1 MKIAQRTL
9 LVLSLAAGLG
19 FAGLYLLRRGPIAAQ
34 NGPVPE
40 LLTLVPAD
48 APYLF
53 YADLAALRA
62 SPFLTQL
69 AALAPAGPLD
79 REYAE
84 FVQATGF
91 DYTRDLDRVALAPQ
105 PGSANTFS
113 MAVAEGRFDRG
124 RIIRYALLSGRIER
138 QNGSEVYVVPGGSPG
153 KQVAFT
159 FLSAQRILATDR
171 PDRMPALAVHLAGGF
186 DPAMRERISRVAG
199 SALFAVGRVGA
210 LPENFSPGGL
220 RSDQFNNLVRSL
232 GWVSFAAR
240 LDGDRLKVALEGDCD
255 TPESARQLA
264 GTLDGL
270 RLLAQA
276 ALADPRTRQRLQP
289 QAAATLEDLL
299 RVMQLSQDNQ
309 HVRLMLELTPA
320 MLSGVASH

>member
-1 MKIAQRTL
+1 LKIAPRTL
-9 LVLSLAAGLG
+9 LILLLAAGLA
-19 FAGLYLLRRGPIAAQ
+19 FAGFYLLRRAPIAAQ

-48 APYLF
+48 APYLLF
-53 YADLAALRA
+53 ADLAALRA

-91 DYTRDLDRVALAPQ
+91 DYTRDLDRVALATQ
-105 PGSANTFS
+105 PGPANTLS
-113 MAVAEGRFDRG
+113 VAIAEGRFDRE
-124 RIIRYALLSGRIER
+124 RIIRYAMLSGRVDR
-138 QNGSEVYVVPGGSPG
+138 QNGGEVYVVPASPG

-159 FLSAQRILATDR
+159 FLSAQRILVTDR
-171 PDRMPALAVHLAGGF
+171 PDLMPALAVHLTGGL
-186 DPAMRERISRVAG
+186 DRTMRDHISRVAG
-199 SALFAVGRVGA
+199 SALFAVGRVDT

-220 RSDQFNNLVRSL
+220 RSDQFNNLLRSL
-232 GWVSFAAR
+232 RWVSFAAR
-240 LDGDRLKVALEGDCD
+240 PEDDRLKVALIADCE

-264 GTLDGL
+264 ATLDGL

-276 ALADPRTRQRLQP
+276 ALADPGTRQRFQP
-289 QAAATLEDLL
+289 QAATTLENLL
-299 RVMQLSQDNQ
+299 RVTQLSQDNRRI
-309 HVRLMLELTPA
+309 RLVVELTPA
-320 MLSGVASH
+320 MLSGSASR